1 MTQRVDALRDE
12 LVDVISKAVQI
23 SSVNPKYP
31 GQVYDD
37 VVGGEGEVSK
47 FVAEV
52 YRSLGAEVDVWAIE
66 PGRENAV
73 GVVKGAG
80 GGRSLIYNGHVDVVP
95 PGDPAKWKS
104 GDPFSGK
111 IEADRIWGRGAT
123 DMKAGILAQA
133 FAARALGEC
142 GVKLKGDLILE
153 AVVGEEV
160 MDHECGVTATVK
172 RGYKADAA
180 VVSEPSAPPAPL
192 AVIPV
197 SPGLLWF
204 SVTVPGKATHASM
217 RGPTM
222 RAGGDMSIGVNA
234 IDKGVFIFQALRQLE
249 DEWGLTK
256 QHPLFSPGHF
266 TLHPGV
272 VTGGPYGVLVP
283 FVISEFMTIEYCVWY
298 HPEEDPEDVKR
309 EIETHIERAA
319 SMDVWLR
326 EHPPVVEWK
335 MNWPANTPDADEI
348 TAATCAAHERSA
360 QGHPLRGARGRDRLR
375 GRRGRELADEGRD
388 AGDQLRAGRP
398 ARGACRRRVR
408 PDRRGD
414 VRGAHLR
421 AARDGLVRNRL
432 RGAGRGSRGSQHPG
446 LPGVR
451 APSAPADPGAP
462 HG

>member
-1 MTQRVDALRDE
+1 MTERIDALRDE
-12 LVDVISKAVQI
+12 LVDVISRAVQI
-23 SSVNPKYP
+23 PSVNPKYP
-31 GQVYDD
+31 GQVYDE

-47 FVAEV
+47 LVAEV
-52 YRSLGAEVDVWAIE
+52 YRGLGAEVDLWAIE

-73 GVVKGAG
+73 GVIPGTG

-104 GDPFSGK
+104 GDPFSGR
-111 IEADRIWGRGAT
+111 IEADRVWGRGST

-204 SVTVPGKATHASM
+204 SVTVPGQGHA
-217 RGPTM
+217 RLDARRDDARRRRQGV
-222 RAGGDMSIGVNA
+222 GVNA

-256 QHPLFSPGHF
+256 QHPLFEPGHF

-309 EIETHIERAA
+309 EIEQHIERAA

-326 EHPPVVEWK
+326 EHPPVIEWK
-335 MNWPANTPDADEI
+335 MNWPANTPDGRRDHRGDLRRAR
-348 TAATCAAHERSA
+348 ALRRRHA
-360 QGHPLRGARGRDRLR
+360 LRGPRGRLRLR
-375 GRRGRELADEGRD
+375 SRRGCELADDRRD
-388 AGDQLRAGRP
+388 ARHQLRPGRP
-398 ARGACRRRVR
+398 ARGARRRRVR
-408 PDRRGD
+408 PDRRG
-414 VRGAHLR
+414 VC
-421 AARDGLVRNRL
+421 AARTYALLAMDWC
-432 RGAGRGSRGSQHPG
+432 
-446 LPGVR
+446 GV
-451 APSAPADPGAP
+451 A
-462 HG
+462 

>member
-1 MTQRVDALRDE
+1 MR
-12 LVDVISKAVQI
+12 IP
-23 SSVNPKYP
+23 SVNPKYP

-47 FVAEV
+47 LVAEV
-52 YRSLGAEVDVWAIE
+52 YAALGAEVDLWAIE

-73 GVVKGAG
+73 GVVPGSG

-104 GDPFSGK
+104 GDPFSGR
-111 IEADRIWGRGAT
+111 IDGDRVWGRGST

-142 GVKLKGDLILE
+142 GVRLQGDLILE

-222 RAGGDMSIGVNA
+222 RAGGDMSVGVNA

-326 EHPPVVEWK
+326 EHPPVDRVE
-335 MNWPANTPDADEI
+335 DEL
-348 TAATCAAHERSA
+348 AGQHAGCRRDHR
-360 QGHPLRGARGRDRLR
+360 GHLRGARARRPLGTRFEGPGRRLRLR

-388 AGDQLRAGRP
+388 ARHQLRA
-398 ARGACRRRVR
+398 
-408 PDRRGD
+408 
-414 VRGAHLR
+414 R
-421 AARDGLVRNRL
+421 ATCAWRTPTT
-432 RGAGRGSRGSQHPG
+432 STC
-446 LPGVR
+446 
-451 APSAPADPGAP
+451 
-462 HG
+462 